1 MLSIDRLIK
10 RRFWYNRP
18 AVYNAVVLGEREQ
31 HSSRVPSALGG
42 IWTKWKREIKVMT
55 TVTTNKPADTRGL
68 AGQSVGDTS
77 VCSVNQTQLIYRGYE
92 IADLA
97 AHATFEEVSHL
108 LLLGHKPSPAEL
120 EAFDADLK
128 SERCIPKHVQ
138 DEIIRIAKDS
148 PDAHPMNV
156 LRTAISMLSHCDVDC
171 EDNSAE
177 AELRKAKRLLAKI
190 PTCIGAHQ
198 MSLDGKDPVAPDS
211 SLSHAANLLWCMSG
225 EKPGD
230 VAAKVTDVSLILYA
244 EHDFNASTF
253 TTRVIASTNS
263 DMHSAVCGGIG
274 ALKGNLHGGANE
286 AAMDMLKDIM
296 TDTEGGDMTVDQ
308 WMQRAFTEKRK
319 LMGFGH
325 RVYKNGDHRAGI
337 LRTWGLKY
345 AAEEN
350 TASKK
355 WFDLGDEVQAIMLR
369 DKKIHPNVDFPC
381 GMTYFAMGIP
391 VPQYTPI
398 FVASRITGWCAH
410 IMEQH
415 ANNRIIRPLAHYV
428 GRELENWCD

>member
-1 MLSIDRLIK
+1 
-10 RRFWYNRP
+10 
-18 AVYNAVVLGEREQ
+18 
-31 HSSRVPSALGG
+31 
-42 IWTKWKREIKVMT
+42 
-55 TVTTNKPADTRGL
+55 
-68 AGQSVGDTS
+68 
-77 VCSVNQTQLIYRGYE
+77 
-92 IADLA
+92 
-97 AHATFEEVSHL
+97 
-108 LLLGHKPSPAEL
+108 
-120 EAFDADLK
+120 
-128 SERCIPKHVQ
+128 
-138 DEIIRIAKDS
+138 
-148 PDAHPMNV
+148 
-156 LRTAISMLSHCDVDC
+156 
-171 EDNSAE
+171 
-177 AELRKAKRLLAKI
+177 
-190 PTCIGAHQ
+190 
-198 MSLDGKDPVAPDS
+198 MSLDGKDPVAPDA
-211 SLSHAANLLWCMSG
+211 SLSHAANLLWCISG

-296 TDTEGGDMTVDQ
+296 TDTEGGDMTVDE

-350 TASKK
+350 AASKK

-369 DKKIHPNVDFPC
+369 DKNIHPNVDFPC

-398 FVASRITGWCAH
+398 FVASRVTGWCAH

-428 GRELENWCD
+428 GRELQNWRD